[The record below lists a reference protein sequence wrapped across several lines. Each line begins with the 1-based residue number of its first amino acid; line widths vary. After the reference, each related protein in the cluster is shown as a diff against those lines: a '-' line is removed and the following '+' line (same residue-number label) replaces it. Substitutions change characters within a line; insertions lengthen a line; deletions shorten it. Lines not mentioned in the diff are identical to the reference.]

1 MRQKSK
7 WHKFRRTTAIVLAV
21 VRWGARIVAGL
32 LAALVALIVIAHAL
46 GEEGLP
52 NPFEQPHGA
61 AFELL
66 GLFVSWTGLIVAW
79 KWEGIGA
86 AMILG
91 GMLVFHIVEGK
102 LLLLWTFTVFDLVG
116 ILFLL
121 CWGSTRLR
129 KT

>member
-1 MRQKSK
+1 MKGLAMK
-7 WHKFRRTTAIVLAV
+7 CGKEWTDLFAAV
-21 VRWGARIVAGL
+21 VRWGARILASL
-32 LAALVALIVIAHAL
+32 LAALVGLIVIGHAL

-52 NPFEQPHGA
+52 NPFEQPPGV

-102 LLLLWTFTVFDLVG
+102 LLSL
-116 ILFLL
+116 
-121 CWGSTRLR
+121 
-129 KT
+129 